1 LTPESQTAEALIE
14 LVVVGAHL
22 SGMPLN
28 HELVA
33 LEAKFLRT
41 DATTADYRLFELP
54 GATPRKPGLLRIEA
68 GAGTPIDVEV
78 WALAPAAFG
87 LFVSRIPS
95 PLGIGTLTLR
105 SGASAKGFLV
115 EEIAV
120 RDAKDVSAFGGWRA
134 YRESA
139 ESAA

>member
-1 LTPESQTAEALIE
+1 MTRDNQQTEDLIE
-14 LVVVGAHL
+14 LIVVGAHL

-68 GAGTPIDVEV
+68 GAGASIDVEV
-78 WALAPAAFG
+78 WALSPAAFG

-95 PLGIGTLTLR
+95 PLGIGTLQLR
-105 SGASAKGFLV
+105 SGTSAKGFLV

-120 RDAKDVSAFGGWRA
+120 RDAKDISGFGGWRA
-134 YRESA
+134 FRQSVET
-139 ESAA
+139 AA

>member
-1 LTPESQTAEALIE
+1 MTPETHPTEDLIE
-14 LVVVGAHL
+14 LIVVGAHL

-33 LEAKFLRT
+33 LDAKFLRN

-54 GATPRKPGLLRIEA
+54 GATPRKPGLLRIKA
-68 GAGTPIDVEV
+68 GAGASIDVEV
-78 WALAPAAFG
+78 WALSPAAFG

-120 RDAKDVSAFGGWRA
+120 RDARDISAFGGWRA
-134 YRESA
+134 YRQSVGN
-139 ESAA
+139 AA